1 MLKFS
6 SDPFEVLK
14 FLAKHFNVE
23 VFLEVFVKFCN
34 LSDVL
39 GPKNTSNKNF
49 NEVFGEVFVKF

>member
-1 MLKFS
+1 M
-6 SDPFEVLK
+6 LK

-34 LSDVL
+34 LSDVF